1 MGTVAILDTEYWILN
16 TLQVLLVLRQPWKC
30 YTPTMWPFSKKGG
43 DGKLKGRRALRRVIV
58 GFIIGGAISS
68 IIGKSIMK
76 ERRKEHLGEDRA
88 E

>member
-1 MGTVAILDTEYWILN
+1 ME
-16 TLQVLLVLRQPWKC
+16 C
-30 YTPTMWPFSKKGG
+30 YTPPMWPFSRKNC
-43 DGKLKGRRALRRVIV
+43 DGKPKRHRVLKRVIV

-68 IIGKSIMK
+68 IIGKSILK

>member
-1 MGTVAILDTEYWILN
+1 MQYDPKDKNKDTEYFLN
-16 TLQVLLVLRQPWKC
+16 YSDPKSDKC
-30 YTPTMWPFSKKGG
+30 YTPLMWPFSKKDP
-43 DGKLKGRRALRRVIV
+43 DGKPKRRRVLKRVIV

-68 IIGKSIMK
+68 IIGKSILK